1 MQDPEELDVS
11 ADITF
16 DFDLAEIAAEAIKPR
31 IAEIKSAERA
41 EIAAMIRNSFMPIC
55 PCPCGDTM
63 TDQRTLVQRIIE
75 KIERL
80 G

>member
-1 MQDPEELDVS
+1 MPHDEEQDIGTQVE
-11 ADITF
+11 F
-16 DFDLAEIAAEAIKPR
+16 DFDLSEIAAEVLKPR
-31 IAEIKSAERA
+31 IAEIRSTERA
-41 EIAAMIRNSFMPIC
+41 EIADMIRKSFMPIC

-63 TDQRTLVQRIIE
+63 TDQRSLVQRILE